1 MIQRVITEKKHF
13 GIKMSQRIW
22 KINQIQVAGA
32 GFRGPLL
39 NPKSCHVRG
48 ISICLRKYAP
58 SAYMIIHILLIEM
71 L

>member
-1 MIQRVITEKKHF
+1 MEMIQRVITEKKKHF

-39 NPKSCHVRG
+39 NPKSCHIMG
-48 ISICLRKYAP
+48 DKYLP
-58 SAYMIIHILLIEM
+58 
-71 L
+71 